1 MYILIALVDV
11 LAELTSDAT
20 VGFGSF
26 SDKRA
31 VPFNHV
37 SEQL

>member
-1 MYILIALVDV
+1 MYITVEL
-11 LAELTSDAT
+11 LAELTSDAN

-37 SEQL
+37 SREL

>member
-1 MYILIALVDV
+1 MCILVVIVDV

-37 SEQL
+37 SKQV